1 MSSPIKA
8 ANDSMI
14 RPPTMLPVSRLPRLN
29 GTPVKTAA
37 SAVPVRHED
46 PAQEDMNMNTEA
58 GNVIGRKRKGPD
70 DEQEAVVSGEQPR
83 SDSLAQGVKRAA
95 TGTSRMGTN
104 RTVSVTSGTAPF
116 VPQPRPPSTIRKP
129 INAIGSTTVR
139 STIGSTA
146 PGSRPGSSLSMASA
160 TGTAG
165 RRPVAAASSNVGT
178 RPGMSRIT
186 SSSTSVPGLRTS
198 RTASNF
204 NLRGLASSQV
214 GVPSASRLNRSVM
227 SGASSVTGVKRVSPG
242 SRSVLGRSVG
252 PGSRARSV
260 MMDFEQEEDPMAS
273 RMAKLEA
280 MVAVD
285 QENMQALKNGQQE
298 LQARLNSTQN
308 DEREARRN
316 LSTAGE
322 EMAAMREKHRD
333 EVDELERKLSKKER
347 ERKDLEDDCR
357 DLKNELESSK
367 GEVRDLKAALSAQ
380 VTSQL
385 TVQAELSALRATNT
399 RQQQEIEGHL
409 LSVQQAE
416 QAVSRANERVKEVE
430 DDLRTAETIR
440 RKLHNQV
447 QELKGNI
454 RVFARVRPPIGNEVS
469 SPDDLAEMEYP
480 AKGVV
485 TASGQEPLTI
495 YKSRDNAEGRNTRE
509 AVKFSFDKVFQP
521 EEGQKEV
528 FEEISMLAQSVLDGY
543 NVCIFA
549 YGQTGSGKSWTMEG
563 GSTSETAGMIPRA
576 IAMIFRETEA
586 LKELG
591 WQYAMT
597 GQFVEIYNEKIND
610 LFGNDSFDSAKHE
623 VRHEGSSTSVTGI
636 TPCPLE
642 SADQVASLMIRA
654 SGRRAVAATMMNE
667 RSSRS
672 HSVFS
677 LKVKGY
683 NPLTNESCEGVLN
696 LVDLAGS
703 ERLDKAGTGEH
714 RDRMKETINI
724 NKSLSSLQNVIQKLS
739 EKATDGKTHV
749 NYRDSQLTYLLQ
761 NSLSGSSKT
770 LMFCN
775 LSPLAVH
782 TSETLNSLRFATK
795 VNSTVIGSAKRQAR

>member
-8 ANDSMI
+8 GNESMI
-14 RPPTMLPVSRLPRLN
+14 KPPTMLPISRLPRLN
-29 GTPVKTAA
+29 STPVKSQGLARREEA
-37 SAVPVRHED
+37 D
-46 PAQEDMNMNTEA
+46 QENAMGIMET
-58 GNVIGRKRKGPD
+58 GIPGRKRKEPE
-70 DEQEAVVSGEQPR
+70 DEGLETEHGTGA
-83 SDSLAQGVKRAA
+83 KRMAS
-95 TGTSRMGTN
+95 TSRLTTA
-104 RTVSVTSGTAPF
+104 RTVSGGTSGTAPF

-139 STIGSTA
+139 SMTSSSA
-146 PGSRPGSSLSMASA
+146 AGSRPGSSMSMAS
-160 TGTAG
+160 TAAPG
-165 RRPVAAASSNVGT
+165 RRPIASTSTTT
-178 RPGMSRIT
+178 RPGMSRAP
-186 SSSTSVPGLRTS
+186 SSSTAPALRTS
-198 RTASNF
+198 RTASNP
-204 NLRGLASSQV
+204 NLRGLATSQAAA
-214 GVPSASRLNRSVM
+214 PPSRLNRSVM
-227 SGASSVTGVKRVSPG
+227 GGPSGASGVKRISPG

-252 PGSRARSV
+252 AAGRARSV
-260 MMDFEQEEDPMAS
+260 MMDFEEEDPMAS

-280 MVAVD
+280 LVAID

-298 LQARLNSTQN
+298 LQARLNSTQS

-316 LSTAGE
+316 LSSAGE

-347 ERKDLEDDCR
+347 ERKEMEDDCR
-357 DLKNELESSK
+357 DLKHELESSK
-367 GEVRDLKAALSAQ
+367 GEVRDLKTALSVQA
-380 VTSQL
+380 TSQL
-385 TVQAELSALRATNT
+385 TVQAELQALRVTNA
-399 RQQQEIEGHL
+399 RQLEEIQNHIL
-409 LSVQQAE
+409 AVQQAE
-416 QAVSRANERVKEVE
+416 QAVCRANERVKEVE
-430 DDLRTAETIR
+430 EDLRTAETIR

-469 SPDDLAEMEYP
+469 SPDDLAEMDYP

-495 YKSRDNAEGRNTRE
+495 YKSRDNAEGKNTRE

-521 EEGQKEV
+521 AEGQKEV

-563 GSTSETAGMIPRA
+563 GPTSETAGMIPRA
-576 IAMIFRETEA
+576 IEMIFRETQA

-610 LFGNDSFDSAKHE
+610 LFGNDSFDVAKHE
-623 VRHEGSSTSVTGI
+623 VRHEGTSTSVTGI
-636 TPCPLE
+636 VPCPLE
-642 SADQVASLMIRA
+642 SAEQVASLMVRA

-703 ERLDKAGTGEH
+703 ERLDKAGTAEH
-714 RDRMKETINI
+714 KDRMKETINI

-739 EKATDGKTHV
+739 EKSTDGKTHV

-782 TSETLNSLRFATK
+782 TNETLNSLRFATK
-795 VNSTVIGSAKRQAR
+795 VNSTVIGSAKRQSRS